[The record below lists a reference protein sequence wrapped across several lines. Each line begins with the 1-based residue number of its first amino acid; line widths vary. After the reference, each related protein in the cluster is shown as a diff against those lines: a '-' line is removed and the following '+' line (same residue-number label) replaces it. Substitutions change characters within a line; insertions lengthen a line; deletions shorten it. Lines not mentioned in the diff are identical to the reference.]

1 MAGARASSAIRIGE
15 MRMNG
20 DGREIAML
28 KTKDCIYHSMD
39 VETQRGA
46 SARMT
51 IDACGRTA
59 HMSTILIVDNDD
71 GIREMMDLVL
81 VDELGNC
88 IIHSA
93 ATGCAFLELMKT
105 TKSPDLILLDVRLP
119 DASGVSLYNTLRQN
133 PSMSRVPVLFV
144 TANPELVR
152 QAALDGPYACLP
164 KPFALDHFVNLV
176 RSLLHTPAIPKTLIA

>member
-1 MAGARASSAIRIGE
+1 MH
-15 MRMNG
+15 MNG
-20 DGREIAML
+20 DRKEIAML
-28 KTKDCIYHSMD
+28 KAQDCIYHSVD
-39 VETQRGA
+39 ADTQRGA

-59 HMSTILIVDNDD
+59 PMSTVLIVDDDD
-71 GIREMMDLVL
+71 GIREMMELVL

-88 IIHSA
+88 IIQSA
-93 ATGCAFLELMKT
+93 ATGCASLELLKT
-105 TKSPDLILLDVRLP
+105 TKAPDLVLLDVRLP
-119 DASGVSLYNTLRQN
+119 DASGVSLYNTLRQD

-164 KPFALDHFVNLV
+164 KPFALDHFVSLV
-176 RSLLHTPAIPKTLIA
+176 HSLLHTPALPKTLIA